1 VTFMAEQGPSLE
13 LIKTNLES
21 LWQRIAAAAER
32 VGRSPDEI
40 TLVAVSKTFPAEAVQ
55 AAYRAGVRHFGE
67 NRVKEGVEKIPP
79 VNAWASERGDDAPT
93 WHMVGHVQSRKAGD
107 VVAHFQMVHS
117 VDSAKLA
124 RRLERFC
131 SQRQL
136 TLPILLEANVSG
148 EASKYGFAAW
158 DWEER
163 RGQRKDLFTA
173 VTEIGALPHLRLQG
187 LMTMAPIVAEP
198 EEARPYFQK
207 LRALRD
213 ALAERFPALSWAH
226 LSMGMTDDFEPAVE
240 EGATLLR
247 VGRAIFG
254 ERIL

>member
-1 VTFMAEQGPSLE
+1 MAEQKPNLE
-13 LIKTNLES
+13 LIKANLES
-21 LWQRIAAAAER
+21 LWQRIAAAAGR

-40 TLVAVSKTFPAEAVQ
+40 TLVAVSKSFPAGAVQ
-55 AAYRAGVRHFGE
+55 AAYQAGVRHFGE
-67 NRVKEGVEKIPP
+67 NRVEEAREKIPL
-79 VNAWASERGDDAPT
+79 VNAWAGEQGGEAPT
-93 WHMVGHVQSRKAGD
+93 WHMIGHLQSRKAGD
-107 VVAHFQMVHS
+107 AVAHFQVIHS
-117 VDSAKLA
+117 VDSVKLA
-124 RRLERFC
+124 RRLELFC

-158 DWEER
+158 NWEEER
-163 RGQRKDLFTA
+163 ENLFAA
-173 VTEIGALPHLRLQG
+173 VAEIGALPHLRLQG
-187 LMTMAPIVAEP
+187 LMAMAPIVARP
-198 EEARPYFQK
+198 EEARPYFQR

-213 ALAERFPALSWAH
+213 ALAERFPALSWPH

-247 VGRAIFG
+247 IGRAIFG

>member
-1 VTFMAEQGPSLE
+1 MAQQKPNPE
-13 LIKTNLES
+13 LIKANLER

-55 AAYRAGVRHFGE
+55 AAHQAGVRHFGE
-67 NRVKEGVEKIPP
+67 NRVEEGREKIPP
-79 VNAWASERGDDAPT
+79 VNAWASEQGGDVPT
-93 WHMVGHVQSRKAGD
+93 WHLVGHVQSRKAGD
-107 VVAHFQMVHS
+107 AVAYFQMIHS
-117 VDSAKLA
+117 VDSVKLA

-136 TLPILLEANVSG
+136 VLPILVEVNVSG

-158 DWEER
+158 DWTEER
-163 RGQRKDLFTA
+163 TQREGLFTA
-173 VTEIGALPHLRLQG
+173 VTEIGELPHLRLQG

-198 EEARPYFQK
+198 EEARPYFQR

-213 ALAERFPALSWAH
+213 ALAQRFPDFCWSH

-247 VGRAIFG
+247 IGRAIFG